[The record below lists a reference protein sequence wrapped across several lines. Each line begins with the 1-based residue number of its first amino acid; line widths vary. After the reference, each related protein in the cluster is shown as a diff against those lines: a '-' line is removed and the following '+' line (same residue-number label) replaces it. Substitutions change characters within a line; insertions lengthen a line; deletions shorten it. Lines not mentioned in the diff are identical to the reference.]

1 VERRME
7 HESGRHWIELSAKDG
22 GTVATRANCAL
33 CAPER
38 TRPTEPLGLLLVE
51 PDPLERARLVDL
63 CARTSGAAQVI
74 AEVSVGS
81 EAFQATEAL
90 RPDVIV
96 VASTLPDMTGMEAV
110 RALRDRYLRRTILVI
125 ASPQERLDALAAGVL
140 DYLMRPIEAGDFETS
155 LMRARGRFGTGKH
168 APRQAASSYSGA
180 SLRSGLECDRPF
192 VLIAE
197 REHRLYPLQPRR
209 IDYVESAG
217 NYVKFHVDK
226 LEYIARESIKRLET
240 VLGCAGFVR
249 IERKLLLNISA
260 ISFVE
265 TVGRGAFAFA
275 LNNGVCLHSGPA
287 YRETILRA
295 LPLRRRAS
303 GAGSEREPNSA
314 AEPKV
319 CVSKIP
325 PSNRKQ
331 FTEPQGNLRQASP
344 LTLRGPG
351 YGMRGARG
359 SNESE
364 R

>member
-1 VERRME
+1 M
-7 HESGRHWIELSAKDG
+7 
-22 GTVATRANCAL
+22 ATRANCAL

-51 PDPLERARLVDL
+51 PDPLERAHLVDL
-63 CARTSGAAQVI
+63 CARTGGAAQVI
-74 AEVSVGS
+74 AEVSGGS
-81 EAFQATEAL
+81 EAFQVTEAL

-96 VASTLPDMTGMEAV
+96 VASTLSDTTGLEAV
-110 RALRDRYLRRTILVI
+110 RALRDRYRRRAILVI
-125 ASPQERLDALAAGVL
+125 ASPQERPDALAAGVL
-140 DYLMRPIEAGDFETS
+140 DYLMRPIEAEDFETS
-155 LMRARGRFGTGKH
+155 LLRARGRFGAQK
-168 APRQAASSYSGA
+168 QATRPAV

-192 VLIAE
+192 ILIAE

-226 LEYIARESIKRLET
+226 LEYIARESIKRLEA

-325 PSNRKQ
+325 PSDRKQ

-344 LTLRGPG
+344 LTLRK
-351 YGMRGARG
+351 R
-359 SNESE
+359 
-364 R
+364 